1 MSTADAVI
9 PESADSAQSTAPE
22 GAEADAST
30 QVATVTE
37 VEVGVRRSVRYGRVV
52 VGFAILGGLVAAIAC
67 LFLPIQNNPAVGDY
81 SMAQVAGFAGM
92 LGAGVGL
99 MLGGILAVI
108 LGAVARRRTG
118 SATAVLTDV
127 R

>member
-9 PESADSAQSTAPE
+9 PESADSAQPTAPE
-22 GAEADAST
+22 ASGAAPA
-30 QVATVTE
+30 ATVTQ
-37 VEVGVRRSVRYGRVV
+37 VEVGMRRSVRYGRVV
-52 VGFAILGGLVAAIAC
+52 VGFAILGGLVGAIAC
-67 LFLPIQNNPAVGDY
+67 LFLPIQNNPAVGEY
-81 SMAQVAGFAGM
+81 SMVQVAGFTGM
-92 LGAGVGL
+92 IGAGIGL

-118 SATAVLTDV
+118 SAIAELTDV